1 MPRLKKKEVATP
13 PVPEANLTLTAG
25 RSRRTIKPNRKYLN
39 DSIVLAPAS
48 KNSSRSSSPDSDLS
62 EDDYRHNA
70 GAAAADDDDDEEVI
84 PPKSA
89 AGRRS
94 LVASAKKPKTSIS
107 PGSGKP
113 RGRPP
118 KSGKAAVK
126 TEPVKNFR
134 KEVLKKM
141 DLTTLSVGKARVVLT
156 PLKPDPKRKLNL
168 DVSLEKG
175 KPTPKAKELEKPRE
189 ISKQKATGK
198 PREPEK
204 VPVPVAKERAKSEV
218 RVIRKKQSE
227 PPPAKKED
235 PADALKKVINP
246 VAVKKQLV
254 EKSILDKRAKK
265 VEEPKGDDDDDDDE
279 DDCQIV
285 GISRET
291 NPVLGRKTAR
301 KSPLV
306 AKQISPLPR
315 RLPGKG
321 TPSAVIGL
329 KRKATA
335 EPEEQSAA
343 KVAKQ
348 SRPSRG
354 AKLSITVDSDD
365 SDDAEDLDDDE
376 DVEPVRRTTRSS
388 LPQDKGSAASTP
400 QNSSAVGKAAK
411 ESPASAGVRARKD
424 SDSMKA
430 SMTKS
435 ISMPALDKAKAGL
448 PVRPVQTPA
457 SKALGGLPKPM
468 AASTPKPTSVTAVS
482 MKSKSEVNLVDPIHS
497 PEKGSL
503 SAERSKAKSATI
515 RIVDIGDIIKKRA
528 ASTPDVRKSSSLGK
542 KDAYESSSESSDDDR
557 STDKPK
563 TNNELVASIL
573 ERKRAVNVDHLRAN
587 RPAKRGRQA
596 NKSQTPDKPV
606 PKSAIPV
613 EDEDE
618 IDFED
623 MLQTNIVTA
632 NKVQKVMNPAGVRKG
647 RPPLDE
653 NTNKRPASGS
663 VQNNNNVYKS
673 NNNGRFGST
682 SSLNR
687 SGSASPHKNPP
698 RILNS
703 TMKMGDSRPF
713 AKLVSHSGNKHYS
726 IDLTDPDNNVKL
738 VASPDSPPL
747 PVSPVKRPP
756 VKAITRPATAASGA
770 AAGGLR
776 NASNAL
782 NKPVGGAVQRSV
794 SALTAG
800 TAGSS
805 PKMKK
810 ITCYETWYVINIPNS
825 ENKPDKPSFA
835 MSMIGLGNEA
845 DKIQLP
851 SAEWSHKII
860 LTKRKTAP
868 SEGDEVFNGDV
879 EDRAISED
887 EKRNYEP
894 CNIMFRRRTATP
906 GKFNLQYDRA
916 VIFKN
921 DTFFINVD
929 GKNCQLVG
937 APSKLDDAS
946 DIETLLSVVDFVNLK
961 NTCVELS
968 VA

>member
-13 PVPEANLTLTAG
+13 PVVAAPEPALTLTAG

-39 DSIVLAPAS
+39 DSVVSMPPS
-48 KNSSRSSSPDSDLS
+48 KTSSRSSSPDSDLS
-62 EDDYRHNA
+62 EDEYRKNPRDEEEE
-70 GAAAADDDDDEEVI
+70 DDDDDEEIAPV
-84 PPKSA
+84 KSTGGRKSTGA
-89 AGRRS
+89 A
-94 LVASAKKPKTSIS
+94 AAAAKKTSSIS
-107 PGSGKP
+107 PGSRP

-156 PLKPDPKRKLNL
+156 PLKQDPKRKLML
-168 DVSLEKG
+168 DDSVEKVEKPATRTTRESEKEKEKEKEKG
-175 KPTPKAKELEKPRE
+175 KVVAK
-189 ISKQKATGK
+189 Q
-198 PREPEK
+198 REPEK
-204 VPVPVAKERAKSEV
+204 VPPAAIARERAKSEV
-218 RVIRKKQSE
+218 RVVKKKAE
-227 PPPAKKED
+227 PPPKTETAKEAAAKKDE
-235 PADALKKVINP
+235 ADKKVINP

-265 VEEPKGDDDDDDDE
+265 VEEEKGGTEEEEEDDDDDE
-279 DDCQIV
+279 VQIV

-315 RLPGKG
+315 KVPGKA
-321 TPSAVIGL
+321 TPPVGAGL
-329 KRKATA
+329 KRKAVA
-335 EPEEQSAA
+335 EPEP
-343 KVAKQ
+343 KPV
-348 SRPSRG
+348 RPTKN
-354 AKLSITVDSDD
+354 AKLSITIDSDVTE
-365 SDDAEDLDDDE
+365 SDDDVEEVED
-376 DVEPVRRTTRSS
+376 EPVRRKTRSS
-388 LPQDKGSAASTP
+388 LPTEKDSAASTP
-400 QNSSAVGKAAK
+400 QNSSGTKAAAK
-411 ESPASAGVRARKD
+411 DSPASTRGKKETE
-424 SDSMKA
+424 SSSKA
-430 SMTKS
+430 TLSKS
-435 ISMPALDKAKAGL
+435 ISMPALDKTKQGL
-448 PVRPVQTPA
+448 PGKSVQTPA
-457 SKALGGLPKPM
+457 AKSLGLSKPM
-468 AASTPKPTSVTAVS
+468 AASTPKPSAAALPS
-482 MKSKSEVNLVDPIHS
+482 KSKSELNLVDPIHS
-497 PEKGSL
+497 PEKGST
-503 SAERSKAKSATI
+503 SAEKAKAKNATI

-528 ASTPDVRKSSSLGK
+528 ASTPDIR
-542 KDAYESSSESSDDDR
+542 KDAYASSSSDSSDDEQ
-557 STDKPK
+557 SADKPK
-563 TNNELVASIL
+563 TNTELVASIL
-573 ERKRAVNVDHLRAN
+573 ERKQAVNVDHLRTN
-587 RPAKRGRQA
+587 RPPKRGRPA
-596 NKSQTPDKPV
+596 GSTNKASPKARQSKP
-606 PKSAIPV
+606 ATA
-613 EDEDE
+613 EEDE

-632 NKVQKVMNPAGVRKG
+632 NKVQKVMQPAARH
-647 RPPLDE
+647 RRSDE
-653 NTNKRPASGS
+653 NTNKPT
-663 VQNNNNVYKS
+663 QNNNTLYKS
-673 NNNGRFGST
+673 NNNGRFGSNT
-682 SSLNR
+682 SLNR

-703 TMKMGDSRPF
+703 TMKMGDNRPF
-713 AKLVSHSGNKHYS
+713 AKLVSNSGNKHYS

-738 VASPDSPPL
+738 VEASSDSPP
-747 PVSPVKRPP
+747 PTATPAKRGPP
-756 VKAITRPATAASGA
+756 VKTITRPVTTSTSAT
-770 AAGGLR
+770 GLR
-776 NASNAL
+776 NASNAI

-800 TAGSS
+800 SAAAGSS

-825 ENKPDKPSFA
+825 ENKPEKPTFA

-860 LTKRKTAP
+860 LTKRKTPP

-879 EDRAISED
+879 EDRAINEE

-937 APSKLDDAS
+937 APTTLDDTA

-968 VA
+968 AA